1 MMLMTVDD
9 CYFGFLSGVFSASR
23 VTQVKLTVHGEW
35 SVRDFKVVGDS
46 GDVQIN
52 SLNFVVT

>member
-1 MMLMTVDD
+1 MTVDD

-23 VTQVKLTVHGEW
+23 VTQVKLTVHGAW